1 MVAVALL
8 TVGVVIW
15 FLFRP
20 EPPPSAVRTVTW
32 TPQPD
37 SFPLGSAQVGSTIE
51 LSLGIFSDQKSL
63 PDPPWTAQLP
73 KLVKGRVEQW
83 LNFRR
88 TLAVRRRWRC
98 TVDAPEFL
106 KVRRQ
111 EWMNHSYH
119 GAFASIW
126 LTASAI
132 HAGTNSGSIKV
143 TLQAE
148 GYEPKTWEIPVHL
161 RVVDRPARGSVLI
174 TSTPYDRFATENG
187 RDFEPLGNV
196 STWLAEKGVR
206 VDYLENLPR
215 RLDEWQVLLLGTD
228 ALANLNED
236 GQRRVQEFVRG
247 GGRLVLS
254 ADAFFGGTTAAAN
267 RVLQPFGLSLGS
279 RDAGMGLT
287 ANRVVPD
294 PFTAG
299 VGTLEF
305 WRPTC
310 ITVTDPSQGRLL
322 ATTSDNPQCGFLAVS
337 REKGRGEIVVL
348 AQSLWSYWIRS
359 DNGTNQ
365 AQVLQ
370 QLLLPPTRDTLAK

>member
-1 MVAVALL
+1 MGLL
-8 TVGVVIW
+8 ILGAAFW
-15 FLFRP
+15 LLFRP
-20 EPPPSAVRTVTW
+20 GPPPSAVRTVTW

-37 SFPLGSAQVGSTIE
+37 SFPLGTAQMGSTIE
-51 LSLGIFSDQKSL
+51 LSLGIFSDQKS
-63 PDPPWTAQLP
+63 PPAPPWTARLP
-73 KLVKGRVEQW
+73 KPVKSRVEQW

-88 TLAVRRRWRC
+88 TLAVRRQWRC

-106 KVRRQ
+106 QVRRH

-126 LTASAI
+126 LTVSAI
-132 HAGTNSGSIKV
+132 RPGTNEGSVKV

-148 GYEPKTWEIPVHL
+148 GYESRTLEVPVQL

-174 TSTPYDRFATENG
+174 TSTPFDRFATENG
-187 RDFEPLGNV
+187 RDFEPLANV
-196 STWLAEKGVR
+196 GSWLAENGVR

-215 RLDEWQVLLLGTD
+215 RLDDWQVLLLGTD
-228 ALANLNED
+228 ALVNLDEA
-236 GQRRVQEFVRG
+236 GQRRVQEFVRR
-247 GGRLVLS
+247 GGRLVVS
-254 ADAFFGGTTAAAN
+254 ADAFFFGTTASAN

-294 PFTAG
+294 PLTAG

-322 ATTSDNPQCGFLAVS
+322 ATTVDNPQCGFLAVS

-348 AQSLWSYWIRS
+348 AQSLWSYWIRP
-359 DNGTNQ
+359 DNGPQQ
-365 AQVLQ
+365 ARVLQ
-370 QLLLPPTRDTLAK
+370 QLLLPPPRDTSTN